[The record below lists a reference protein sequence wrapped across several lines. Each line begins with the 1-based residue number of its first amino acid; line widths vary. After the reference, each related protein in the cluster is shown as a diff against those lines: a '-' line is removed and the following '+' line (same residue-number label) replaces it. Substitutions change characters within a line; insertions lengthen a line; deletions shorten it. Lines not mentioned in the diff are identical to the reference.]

1 MFLIICG
8 FLVLII
14 LILVFIFYRSKSSLI
29 KKLFEFPQYNL
40 EIKTEKLNPDINT
53 SDWDLHK
60 NRLKKFGRS
69 QYKGLTF
76 FMNEK
81 GTIYYLNENGIKVY
95 C

>member
-1 MFLIICG
+1 MISV
-8 FLVLII
+8 VLILI
-14 LILVFIFYRSKSSLI
+14 FLILVFIFYRLKPFFKKKLI
-29 KKLFEFPQYNL
+29 KNFQYKS
-40 EIKTEKLNPDINT
+40 ETKTKKSNPDINT
-53 SDWDLHK
+53 TDWDLHK

-81 GTIYYLNENGIKVY
+81 GDIYYLNENGIKVY

>member
-1 MFLIICG
+1 MFQIISGFLI
-8 FLVLII
+8 LII
-14 LILVFIFYRSKSSLI
+14 LILGIIFYCSKSFFKKKLI
-29 KKLFEFPQYNL
+29 KNFKYVSET
-40 EIKTEKLNPDINT
+40 KTKKSNPDINT
-53 SDWDLHK
+53 TDWDLHK

>member
-1 MFLIICG
+1 M
-8 FLVLII
+8 VLILI
-14 LILVFIFYRSKSSLI
+14 FLILVFIFYRLKPFLI
-29 KKLFEFPQYNL
+29 KKLISNFQYKS
-40 EIKTEKLNPDINT
+40 ETKSKKSNPDINT
-53 SDWDLHK
+53 TDWDLHK

>member
-1 MFLIICG
+1 MFQVICG
-8 FLVLII
+8 FLI
-14 LILVFIFYRSKSSLI
+14 LILVLIFYRLKPFYKKKLFKNFQYKSETLI
-29 KKLFEFPQYNL
+29 KKS
-40 EIKTEKLNPDINT
+40 NPDINT

>member
-1 MFLIICG
+1 MISV
-8 FLVLII
+8 VLILI
-14 LILVFIFYRSKSSLI
+14 FLILVFIFYRLKPILK
-29 KKLFEFPQYNL
+29 KKLFKNFQYKS
-40 EIKTEKLNPDINT
+40 ETKTKKSNPDINT
-53 SDWDLHK
+53 TDWDLHK

-76 FMNEK
+76 FMNEE

>member
-1 MFLIICG
+1 M
-8 FLVLII
+8 VLILI
-14 LILVFIFYRSKSSLI
+14 FLILVFIFYRLKPFFK
-29 KKLFEFPQYNL
+29 KKLFKNFQYVS
-40 EIKTEKLNPDINT
+40 ETKTKKSNPDINT
-53 SDWDLHK
+53 TDWDLHK

>member
-1 MFLIICG
+1 MIAVGLI
-8 FLVLII
+8 LIF
-14 LILVFIFYRSKSSLI
+14 LILVFIFYRLNSLFK
-29 KKLFEFPQYNL
+29 KKLFKNFQYKS
-40 EIKTEKLNPDINT
+40 ETKTKKSNPDINT
-53 SDWDLHK
+53 TDWDLHK

>member
-1 MFLIICG
+1 MTSV
-8 FLVLII
+8 VLILI
-14 LILVFIFYRSKSSLI
+14 FLILVFIFYRL
-29 KKLFEFPQYNL
+29 KLFFKKKIIKNFQYVS
-40 EIKTEKLNPDINT
+40 ETKTKKLNPDINT
-53 SDWDLHK
+53 TDWDLHK